1 MIQELGKDTQMGVL
15 DFRGRISNR
24 EGEKNLLLNEK
35 ERRRKKQ
42 WERASLSLAGE
53 VVAGWGSG
61 YNWAPRKCPGLGCSL
76 SSGLRP
82 EFEGSPRLRKTQN
95 SARRARPERSQ
106 FNTWGDPSP
115 AVWAWGERC
124 GGTTASQPT

>member
-53 VVAGWGSG
+53 VVAGWGLRIQLGAKKMPRSG
-61 YNWAPRKCPGLGCSL
+61 VLTVLWP
-76 SSGLRP
+76 
-82 EFEGSPRLRKTQN
+82 
-95 SARRARPERSQ
+95 
-106 FNTWGDPSP
+106 PS
-115 AVWAWGERC
+115 
-124 GGTTASQPT
+124 